1 MDALLLSHQV
11 WRQKGDWNQ
20 HHEHQD
26 SRGCFSHHHH
36 QLQAPSTCHRVWP
49 TSITTSPPRVRFY
62 HHLCSPGHTGRRTS
76 QCAWVPQ
83 IHFLFFFLR
92 LRGETNGRKTS
103 CWSLSRVW
111 NCLMHQFPHLKT
123 EMTMVPSVLRFN
135 EVKYVNQS
143 LNQSLVQ
150 KWIGVIINN
159 NYNIIILLLS
169 CNNNNIMSDTRTWW
183 CGIKTKAHLWC
194 YQMSWWK
201 KTKKV
206 IKKKKRK
213 KTKKVINTCVTT
225 PHTQMYTQFLNS
237 ALNSRFSQLCLLP
250 EASLCSP
257 LIPIPSHP
265 HCHLSAHRP
274 QCPLSRSWD
283 ISGHFS
289 STCWNGKYQGQ
300 G

>member
-1 MDALLLSHQV
+1 MPCCWATKCGDRKGTGTNIMSTRIPEAASLITTTSYRLLPPATGS
-11 WRQKGDWNQ
+11 GPPP
-20 HHEHQD
+20 
-26 SRGCFSHHHH
+26 SPP
-36 QLQAPSTCHRVWP
+36 APLGSG
-49 TSITTSPPRVRFY
+49 SITISALQGT
-62 HHLCSPGHTGRRTS
+62 PGGGLHNAHEFPKYT
-76 QCAWVPQ
+76 
-83 IHFLFFFLR
+83 FFFFLR

-206 IKKKKRK
+206 IKKKKK
-213 KTKKVINTCVTT
+213 KENQESDQYLCHNTSHTDVHTVSKLCPEFKVQSTL
-225 PHTQMYTQFLNS
+225 PPP
-237 ALNSRFSQLCLLP
+237 RSQSLLP
-250 EASLCSP
+250 TDT
-257 LIPIPSHP
+257 HP
-265 HCHLSAHRP
+265 QPPTLP
-274 QCPLSRSWD
+274 PKCP
-283 ISGHFS
+283 
-289 STCWNGKYQGQ
+289 
-300 G
+300 

>member
-83 IHFLFFFLR
+83 IHFLFFFFLR

-201 KTKKV
+201 PRKWS
-206 IKKKKRK
+206 KKKKK
-213 KTKKVINTCVTT
+213 ENQESDQYLCHNTSHTDVHTVSKLCPEFKVQSTL
-225 PHTQMYTQFLNS
+225 PPP
-237 ALNSRFSQLCLLP
+237 RSQSLLP
-250 EASLCSP
+250 TDT
-257 LIPIPSHP
+257 HP
-265 HCHLSAHRP
+265 QPPTLP
-274 QCPLSRSWD
+274 PKCP
-283 ISGHFS
+283 
-289 STCWNGKYQGQ
+289 
-300 G
+300 